1 MTKNTGQM
9 SDIII
14 GFDAKRVFHNKT
26 GLGNYS
32 RDLIRILSEKY
43 PQNRYLL
50 YNPKPAKKQLFSL
63 SGNDVIERL
72 PSKAF
77 HSFFYNYWRQFG
89 IKKDLL
95 IDVVQVFHGLTGEI
109 PYGLKKSGIK
119 SVVTVHDLIFLR
131 YPQFYSFFDRII
143 HTLKARYAV
152 NHADMV
158 VAVSEQTKRDIVTFF
173 KIDPNKIRVIYQ
185 GCQDIFHQEMSDEF
199 RRQLIGRF
207 NLPTSFILNVG
218 TIEERKNILSV
229 VKVLQHI
236 DTHLV
241 IVGSE
246 TDYTLLV
253 KKYINEHNLESKVT
267 FLKGVSSQ
275 ELAALYRSAQLF
287 VYPSLFEGFG
297 IPIIEALYSGTPVIT
312 SKGSCFGE
320 AGGKGSI
327 YVDPLNCDELQ
338 DAIVNVLEDATL
350 RAQMIKEGK
359 DYVARFNSGYIGD
372 SYIELYKI
380 LIHNSL

>member
-1 MTKNTGQM
+1 M
-9 SDIII
+9 SNIII

-43 PQNRYLL
+43 PQNHYLL
-50 YNPKPAKKQLFSL
+50 YNPKPAKKQLFSS

-72 PSKAF
+72 PCNSF
-77 HSFFYNYWRQFG
+77 HAFFYNYWRQLG
-89 IKKDLL
+89 IRKDLL
-95 IDVVQVFHGLTGEI
+95 KDGVQVFHGLTGEI

-119 SVVTVHDLIFLR
+119 SVVTIHDLIFLR
-131 YPQFYSFFDRII
+131 YPRFYSFFDKII

-152 NHADMV
+152 NHADVV
-158 VAVSEQTKRDIVTFF
+158 VAVSEQTKRDIIQFF

-185 GCQDIFHQEMSDEF
+185 GCQDVFREYMADEV
-199 RRQLIGRF
+199 RSQLISRF
-207 NLPTSFILNVG
+207 NLPKSFILNVG

-229 VKVLQHI
+229 VKVLRNI

-241 IVGSE
+241 IVGSDTE
-246 TDYTLLV
+246 YTLLV
-253 KKYINEHNLESKVT
+253 KRYIKEFHLESKVS

-320 AGGKGSI
+320 AGGEGSI
-327 YVDPLNCDELQ
+327 YVDPFNCDELQ
-338 DAIVNVLEDATL
+338 AAIVKVLDDVTL
-350 RAQMIKEGK
+350 RTKMIKEGK
-359 DYVARFNSGYIGD
+359 EYVTRFNSGYIGD
-372 SYIELYKI
+372 SYIKLYKSI
-380 LIHNSL
+380 K